1 MPQENEKCLNL
12 CMECMLR
19 GIVNSESIISQ
30 IWSYKFLKRWCS
42 IYFKI
47 SKTSLQGFHV
57 IAQTLMFNK
66 LTLLCFCFNRHEQ
79 HLNVVVI
86 LSIKKVPKII
96 GKDYFDLSKVNKP
109 LIKFETV
116 RR

>member
-1 MPQENEKCLNL
+1 MPQENKKCLNL
-12 CMECMLR
+12 GMECMLR
-19 GIVNSESIISQ
+19 GIVNFESIRSQ
-30 IWSYKFLKRWCS
+30 FWSYKFLKRWCS

-47 SKTSLQGFHV
+47 SKTSLQGFNV

-66 LTLLCFCFNRHEQ
+66 LTLLCFCYNQHKQ
-79 HLNVVVI
+79 HLNVAVI

-96 GKDYFDLSKVNKP
+96 GKDYLDLSEVNKP